1 MDKKH
6 NIRNMSVI
14 AHVDHVRTPAERRA
28 RVSGVDCAGA
38 SIALSEPPSTG
49 FGFAGGE
56 KDARR
61 VRVEDACRRPG
72 RLGSVAGAAGH
83 GADASRPPPH
93 PVPPPSARTPARR
106 ELPPHAPHVGSSP
119 VQRQRPGACSDFFSL
134 KSRGLFRF
142 TKNNDRALTPRSLR
156 MHSSRLHTPPF
167 FDVTGQVHSHG
178 LPRRRRGY
186 HRAGERGRRA
196 PDGYS
201 SG

>member
-106 ELPPHAPHVGSSP
+106 ELPPHAPPVGSSP
-119 VQRQRPGACSDFFSL
+119 VQRQRPGARSDFLCLFREGFFASL
-134 KSRGLFRF
+134 KTTTAR
-142 TKNNDRALTPRSLR
+142 
-156 MHSSRLHTPPF
+156 
-167 FDVTGQVHSHG
+167 
-178 LPRRRRGY
+178 
-186 HRAGERGRRA
+186 
-196 PDGYS
+196 
-201 SG
+201 

>member
-106 ELPPHAPHVGSSP
+106 ELPPHAHPSVRRRCSVSIGS
-119 VQRQRPGACSDFFSL
+119 VFGFFTPFL
-134 KSRGLFRF
+134 RGLFHF
-142 TKNNDRALTPRSLR
+142 TKKNDRALTLRSLPAFVTPPHTSFLR
-156 MHSSRLHTPPF
+156 RHRASPPSRTPSSPPRVSSR
-167 FDVTGQVHSHG
+167 
-178 LPRRRRGY
+178 RRT
-186 HRAGERGRRA
+186 RATRA
-196 PDGYS
+196 
-201 SG
+201 

>member
-28 RVSGVDCAGA
+28 RVSGVDCADA

-106 ELPPHAPHVGSSP
+106 DCPRTPTRRFVAGAASAS
-119 VQRQRPGACSDFFSL
+119 GACSENPF
-134 KSRGLFRF
+134 SRGIFHF
-142 TKNNDRALTPRSLR
+142 TKKNDRALTPQSLP
-156 MHSSRLHTPPF
+156 HSSRLHTLPP
-167 FDVTGQVHSHG
+167 FDVTGQVHPHG

-196 PDGYS
+196 PDGHS